1 MFFISFL
8 EALLGA
14 KYFRNSFKTELCV
27 V

>member
-1 MFFISFL
+1 MFFISVL